1 MSFEKNKK
9 LAQITFAL
17 VFSFLLAGCTNP
29 VFYSIR
35 KEVALEEATIKG
47 LVNSIVRFTDSS
59 NKEWLYLQNGRI
71 YYKQISDDSN
81 PSALTKNMANK
92 SWTYDNSAPEKLN
105 YDYMSGKF
113 DGWVIYKL
121 ASDSNYVYALA
132 YKPVYD
138 DAYSRNVPSN
148 IKLFCSSGIN
158 SGWKE
163 VTSINEA
170 INDYISRL
178 NPKLFMKDASIHL
191 FCTNSPMKAH
201 REAFIRIGGGSP
213 SVSSDSAD
221 ENYKIPNQEKN
232 YGNKTYG
239 NYGIIKLN
247 GEFSNK
253 SGSMVPAT
261 QNGAS
266 YKTLSAYY
274 ANGAVHFMDFIAA
287 STNETKN
294 DEATYVYYGNAKK
307 LMNFKVS
314 DFSSSPSVTAF
325 VKDTN
330 GNYGSSTASLNQFDA
345 YINSIAINSSG
356 TAAAEPSGI
365 ASSSGPNANIISLA
379 VTKDSIILGTY
390 EYGAYRLLKDSSG
403 KPAASTVAFGTNAD
417 SIMHSP
423 YIVRMLFCTD
433 PTIGETETGSAL
445 YSSTQFRRK
454 ESSAGTDYKNVG
466 LWSYYQNR
474 GNWNK
479 E

>member
-9 LAQITFAL
+9 IARIIFAFAL
-17 VFSFLLAGCTNP
+17 TLFFAGCTNP

-47 LVNSIVRFTDSS
+47 FVNSIVRFTDSS
-59 NKEWLYLQNGRI
+59 GKEWLYLQNGRI
-71 YYKQISDDSN
+71 YYKQVSEDGT

-92 SWTYDNSAPEKLN
+92 SWTHDDTAPEKLH
-105 YDYMSGKF
+105 YDYMNGKF

-121 ASDSNYVYALA
+121 ASDSNSVYALA
-132 YKPVYD
+132 YKPVYND
-138 DAYSRNVPSN
+138 TYSRNVPGD

-170 INDYISRL
+170 IKDYISRL
-178 NPKLFMKDASIHL
+178 NPKLFMKDSSIHL
-191 FCTNSPMKAH
+191 FCTNSPKNAH
-201 REAFIRIGGGSP
+201 REAFIRIGGGMP
-213 SVSSDSAD
+213 SVSSNSAD
-221 ENYKIPNQEKN
+221 EMYEIPNQEKN
-232 YGNKTYG
+232 YGNITYG

-247 GEFSNK
+247 GEYSNK

-274 ANGAVHFMDFIAA
+274 ANGAVHFMDFIAVG
-287 STNETKN
+287 TNETKN

-314 DFSSSPSVTAF
+314 DFASSPSVAAF
-325 VKDTN
+325 KKDTN
-330 GNYGSSTASLNQFDA
+330 GNYVSSGANLNQFDA
-345 YINSIAINSSG
+345 YINSIAINSNG
-356 TAAAEPSGI
+356 DKAAEPSGI
-365 ASSSGPNANIISLA
+365 SSSSGPNASIISLA
-379 VTKDSIILGTY
+379 VTKDSILLGTY

-403 KPAASTVAFGTNAD
+403 KPAASTVAFETNAD

-433 PTIGETETGSAL
+433 PTIGETEAGSAL
-445 YSSTQFRRK
+445 YSSMQFRYT